1 MIAIGKIIKPH
12 GISGMLKIKSDT
24 DFKEERFKVGAV
36 LMLNGVSPQKVT
48 VKSYAYQPN
57 MELISF
63 QEINDRT
70 AAEKLAGSIIEVDDS
85 VQTPLPEDE
94 FYFND
99 LEGLH
104 VIHEGQPIGTVMDV
118 LDYPQGAMLRVQMSE
133 KTVMIPFLKA
143 FVESVDLKAKTLTL
157 IAWEG
162 LL

>member
-12 GISGMLKIKSDT
+12 GIQGMLKIKSDT
-24 DFKEERFKVGAV
+24 DFKEERFKVGSI
-36 LMLNGVSPQKVT
+36 LMLTGVKPQKVT

-70 AAEKLAGSIIEVDDS
+70 AAEKLVGSVIEVDDS

-99 LEGLH
+99 LNGLT
-104 VIHEGQPIGTVMDV
+104 VIKEGQNIGTVIDV
-118 LDYPQGAMLRVQMSE
+118 LDYPQGAMLRVQLSE
-133 KTVMIPFLKA
+133 KTVLIPFLKVFIDA
-143 FVESVDLKAKTLTL
+143 VDLKNKTLTL
-157 IAWEG
+157 IEWDG
-162 LL
+162 LI

>member
-12 GISGMLKIKSDT
+12 GIQGMLKIKSDT
-24 DFKEERFKVGAV
+24 DFKEERFKVGSI
-36 LMLNGVSPQKVT
+36 LMLTGVKPQKVT

-70 AAEKLAGSIIEVDDS
+70 AAEKLVGSVIEVDDS

-99 LEGLH
+99 LDGLT
-104 VIHEGQPIGTVMDV
+104 VIKEGQNIGTVIDV
-118 LDYPQGAMLRVQMSE
+118 LDYPQGAMLRVQLSE
-133 KTVMIPFLKA
+133 KTVLIPFLKVFIDA
-143 FVESVDLKAKTLTL
+143 VDLKNKTLTL
-157 IAWEG
+157 IEWDG
-162 LL
+162 LI